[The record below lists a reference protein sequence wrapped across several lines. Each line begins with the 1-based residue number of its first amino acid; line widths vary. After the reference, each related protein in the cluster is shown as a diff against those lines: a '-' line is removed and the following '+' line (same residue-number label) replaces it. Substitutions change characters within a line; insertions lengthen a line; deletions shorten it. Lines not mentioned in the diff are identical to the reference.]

1 MELRAPDASR
11 EAARMAVPKLQ
22 SFGRPGWKDG
32 NRLSSPRPPQIWQL
46 ACQTARPNLNRGGQ
60 KQELPFNIFETIF
73 VLGPE
78 RAHTWAGLGDGGS
91 VLEPADILAAAGQ
104 CEFVY

>member
-73 VLGPE
+73 VLGPG
-78 RAHTWAGLGDGGS
+78 RAHGEGEAARGGTGLVRVVRQS
-91 VLEPADILAAAGQ
+91 RIR
-104 CEFVY
+104 C